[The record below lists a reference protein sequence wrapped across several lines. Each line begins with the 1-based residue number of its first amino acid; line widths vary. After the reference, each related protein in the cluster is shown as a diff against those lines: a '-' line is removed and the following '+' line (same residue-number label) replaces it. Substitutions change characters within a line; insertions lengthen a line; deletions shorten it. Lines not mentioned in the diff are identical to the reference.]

1 MLQIQIQF
9 RRRVKDEIKRLK
21 DESTHNDMVEEARPG
36 DAAWVKAIWQE
47 HMDLEKFFS
56 KGAMENV
63 YLQPEMLFTKMPRDP
78 GNERANAMHNIHDQV
93 RFLTELFELHQGEIR
108 EVCAYWDRVA
118 MALPN
123 HDILS
128 VMVRKSDAFRF
139 PQRSVPRSATIW
151 HAPRR
156 SDSSSS

>member
-1 MLQIQIQF
+1 MWTSSGVPKVLRIQIRF

-36 DAAWVKAIWQE
+36 DAACVKAIWQE

-93 RFLTELFELHQGEIR
+93 RFLPICLSCIR
-108 EVCAYWDRVA
+108 A
-118 MALPN
+118 
-123 HDILS
+123 
-128 VMVRKSDAFRF
+128 
-139 PQRSVPRSATIW
+139 RSGKCVPIGIVSPWPCQTTT
-151 HAPRR
+151 
-156 SDSSSS
+156 S